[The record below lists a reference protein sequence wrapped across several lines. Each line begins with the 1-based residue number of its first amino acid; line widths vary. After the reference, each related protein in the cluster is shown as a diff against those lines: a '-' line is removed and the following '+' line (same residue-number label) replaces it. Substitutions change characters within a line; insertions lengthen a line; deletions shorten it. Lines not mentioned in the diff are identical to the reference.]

1 MKPAFAAARRRNP
14 QRGATLIVALIM
26 IALITLLVINAFTL
40 SSSNMK
46 AVSNMQ
52 IRDEA
57 VAATNQAIER
67 MISSNFHIATSTQTW
82 TVDIN
87 KDGTTDY
94 TVSTAPPSC
103 IRATKATPGYP
114 SDVELGKT
122 MSSGALWNTD
132 WDIEATVTDAA
143 TGASLKMH
151 QGVRALLDQ
160 VAKEA
165 VCN

>member
-1 MKPAFAAARRRNP
+1 MNLRTLAAGRAQ

-57 VAATNQAIER
+57 VAAANQAIER
-67 MISSNFHIATSTQTW
+67 MISSNFHIATGTQTW

-94 TVSTAPPSC
+94 TVVTAIPTC
-103 IRATKATPGYP
+103 IRASQATTGYP
-114 SDVELGKT
+114 SDVELGAA
-122 MSSGALWNTD
+122 MSSGALWNTE
-132 WDIEATVTDAA
+132 WDVDATVTDAA
-143 TGASLKMH
+143 TGASLRMH

-160 VAKEA
+160 VTKEA
-165 VCN
+165 VCD